1 RLYLGA
7 RATDDQAELA
17 AGRDTSVERDA
28 ARLMAAAQTVQ
39 AIEIARTG
47 QLDQARAILAQA
59 EAQATSYAAST
70 GDARLAQQAE
80 QMRVLDS
87 ALPATAPTAAPSY
100 EYSEDDA
107 RAVRAAHGAAMEM
120 IQTTA
125 SQ

>member
-1 RLYLGA
+1 
-7 RATDDQAELA
+7 
-17 AGRDTSVERDA
+17 
-28 ARLMAAAQTVQ
+28 
-39 AIEIARTG
+39 
-47 QLDQARAILAQA
+47 
-59 EAQATSYAAST
+59 
-70 GDARLAQQAE
+70 
-80 QMRVLDS
+80 VLDS